1 MQIEVDDGVELHVQE
16 LGHGPPLVM
25 LHGLLLGNMATW
37 YWTAA
42 PELARTH
49 RVILFDLRGHG
60 RSHRPPTGYD
70 VDRMTTDLESLV
82 SRLTDEPV
90 SVIGHSYGA
99 LVGLSFALRRPELV
113 RKLAVVEAPL
123 PPSSFAELDAFLQAT
138 EGELVRSLPDAL
150 RTKLAAKRRQSARFV
165 QSVRHL
171 VEETSLLSD
180 LRRAADVPDELL
192 ARLRCPLLAVY
203 GTDSSCRSTGERLAR
218 VVPGASLVE
227 MSGGHFLPLE
237 TPRALTGVLRR
248 FIDA

>member
-1 MQIEVDDGVELHVQE
+1 MQLEIDDGIELHVQE
-16 LGHGPPLVM
+16 LGQGPPLIM

-60 RSHRPPTGYD
+60 RSQRTATGYD
-70 VDRMTTDLESLV
+70 VERMTSDLESLIV
-82 SRLTDEPV
+82 RLTDEPV
-90 SVIGHSYGA
+90 SIIGHSYGA
-99 LVGLSFALRRPELV
+99 LVGLNFALRHPDRV

-123 PPSSFAELDAFLQAT
+123 PPSSFSELDVFLNAP
-138 EGELVRSLPDAL
+138 EGELVRALPEAI
-150 RTKLAAKRRQSARFV
+150 RAKLAARGRQSARFV
-165 QSVRHL
+165 QSVRFL
-171 VEETSLLSD
+171 AEQTSLVSD
-180 LRRAADVPDELL
+180 LRSAADVPDAVL

-203 GTDSSCRSTGERLAR
+203 GTDSSCRPTGQRLAR
-218 VVPGASLVE
+218 VVPGASLIE

-237 TPRALTGVLRR
+237 LPRALTGVLRR